1 MQLPRCSLLV
11 ISTFL
16 AIQSAYFDVE
26 PRCIHG
32 FEWQEV
38 RPEEVGLS
46 SAKLQALQE
55 ELARRNTKA
64 FLVVRN
70 DKIAFEWYAG
80 DHGPDRRHYTASLA
94 KAVVAGLAVAIAL
107 EDGWV
112 RLDDPVCRYIREW
125 QADPQKQKI
134 TLRHLGSHTSGL
146 DDSRPNEEA
155 PWKAA
160 FWRREAPPNDP
171 FTISRDQ
178 APVLF
183 PPGERF
189 HYSNPGIAMLTYAVA
204 SAMRSAPENN
214 VRALLRERIYRPIG
228 IQDHEW
234 SIGYDQTF
242 TVDGLPL
249 VAGWGGGSFTARA
262 LARIGRLVLRKGNWE
277 GKQILRPETIEAITT
292 SSGLPG
298 HCGIGWWTNVDGRF
312 PSLPADATWGA
323 GAQEQLLLVIPSLRL
338 IMVRNGG
345 ALSPKEESSIVW
357 ERYLFAPLMQTL
369 LDRPETN
376 WQGNVPVGGSTVISR
391 PENSRPRPPYP
402 PSPVVEWIEWDPP
415 ETIIRLARGSDNWP
429 ISWADDD
436 RLYTAFGDGHG
447 FEPKLPVKLSLGLA
461 WVEGIP
467 PAIRGF
473 NLRSPTAE
481 QLGDGPRGKKASGML
496 MVDGVLYMLVRNA
509 GNSQLARSTDRG
521 RTWEWAPWKFT
532 VSFGCPTFVNFG
544 RNYAGARD
552 DYVYIFSPDSND
564 AYTPADQMVLARVPK
579 TDLFRQEA
587 YQYFAGFDERGN
599 PLWTPDITKRQGVF
613 RNPGRCGRSGIT
625 FNPGLKRYFWWQ
637 ANPHSPHPQGNRF
650 AGGFAIYDA
659 PEPWGP
665 WTTVYFTEMWD
676 VGPGESGCFPTKWM
690 SEDGTQ
696 MWLVFSGDDCFSVR
710 RAKLVLQGRTG
721 R

>member
-1 MQLPRCSLLV
+1 MLPGILYLCTLYTCCTEGV
-11 ISTFL
+11 GPFL
-16 AIQSAYFDVE
+16 ASGPLFA
-26 PRCIHG
+26 
-32 FEWQEV
+32 FEWEQV

-46 SAKLQALQE
+46 SSKLERIQKL
-55 ELARRNTKA
+55 LAERNTKG
-64 FLVVRN
+64 FLVIRD
-70 DKIAFEWYAG
+70 DKIAFEWYAE
-80 DHGPDRRHYTASLA
+80 DHGPDRRHYTASVA
-94 KAVVAGLAVAIAL
+94 KAVVAGLAAAIAL
-107 EDGWV
+107 EDGWI
-112 RLDDPVCRYIREW
+112 RLDDPVCRYVPEW
-125 QADPQKQKI
+125 RGDPQKEKI

-155 PWKAA
+155 PWKAT

-204 SAMRSAPENN
+204 SAMRSAGENN
-214 VRALLRERIYRPIG
+214 LRVLLRERIYRPIG
-228 IQDHEW
+228 IKDNEW

-262 LARIGRLVLRKGNWE
+262 LARVGRLVLRKGNWE

-298 HCGIGWWTNVDGRF
+298 HCGIGWWTNADCRF
-312 PSLPADATWGA
+312 PLLPADATWAA
-323 GAQEQLLLVIPSLRL
+323 GAQEQLLLVVPSLRL

-345 ALSPKEESSIVW
+345 ALSPREESKHVW
-357 ERYLFAPLMQTL
+357 EKYLFTPLVEAV
-369 LDRPETN
+369 LDRESCKSAKILPPGRVN
-376 WQGNVPVGGSTVISR
+376 LVSLPGS
-391 PENSRPRPPYP
+391 PQCQPPYP
-402 PSPVVEWIEWDPP
+402 PSPIVQTLEWDPP
-415 ETIIRLARGSDNWP
+415 ESILRLAQGSDNWP
-429 ISWADDD
+429 ITWGDDD
-436 RLYTAFGDGHG
+436 RLYTAFGDGRG
-447 FEPKLPVKLSLGLA
+447 FDPKLPVKLSLGLA
-461 WVEGIP
+461 WVEGVP

-509 GNSQLARSTDRG
+509 GNSQLARSRDRG
-521 RTWEWAPWKFT
+521 RTWEWAPWKFIT
-532 VSFGCPTFVNFG
+532 SFGCPTFLNFG
-544 RNYAGARD
+544 ANYAGARD
-552 DYVYIFSPDSND
+552 HYVYIFSPDADD

-579 TDLFRQEA
+579 DDLFRQQA
-587 YQYFAGFDERGN
+587 YEYFAGFDERGN
-599 PLWTPDITKRQGVF
+599 PLWTSDIGRRQGIF
-613 RNPGRCGRSGIT
+613 RNAGKCGRGGVT
-625 FNPGLKRYFWWQ
+625 YNPGLQRYFWWQ
-637 ANPHSPHPQGNRF
+637 ADPHSPHPQGNRF

-665 WTTVYFTEMWD
+665 WTTVYATEMWD
-676 VGPGESGCFPTKWM
+676 VGPGESGCFPVKWM
-690 SEDGTQ
+690 SEDGTE

-710 RAKLVLQGRTG
+710 RVKLIVRKGKE
-721 R
+721 